1 MEKRISQA
9 DSARQIG
16 LESTFQEVLILVESD
31 DGGNNKKTRILEKRG
46 PTLLVAQEP
55 GALWTNGDDKQIQL
69 VKLVYN
75 PHSKKF

>member
-1 MEKRISQA
+1 
-9 DSARQIG
+9 
-16 LESTFQEVLILVESD
+16 VESD